1 MLWVWRRR
9 VSPRRRWQPSAERW
23 FVLVSGQIV
32 FGGILTALVNHLQLP
47 SLKWNNI
54 PFPLLSICLPLSL
67 NLPLVFTPAH
77 SFIVSRFSRLWS
89 VWADGFFPILS
100 VRVPAFAVD
109 CEAPRSLT
117 DGESVTGS
125 VTGPSGSRWPQDQHW
140 WSDKWLNEPRLAS
153 YKFQSVRF
161 VTQNTTFTKNHNIV
175 YSS

>member
-1 MLWVWRRR
+1 MTAVCWAVICARVWSDRVRRDPHSSCKSSPAPLLKMEQHTIPSVVHLSSAFSQPPSCFHPSSLLYCLSVLSPVVCLGRR
-9 VSPRRRWQPSAERW
+9 V
-23 FVLVSGQIV
+23 
-32 FGGILTALVNHLQLP
+32 
-47 SLKWNNI
+47 
-54 PFPLLSICLPLSL
+54 
-67 NLPLVFTPAH
+67 
-77 SFIVSRFSRLWS
+77 
-89 VWADGFFPILS
+89 FPILS

-153 YKFQSVRF
+153 YKFLSVRF